1 MDSSHQSSSIVD
13 IIHHHLLVD
22 DQSFLQTYPFIPN
35 NDFVHFN
42 EVSYTSSSSSS
53 ISDHSVIT
61 TQSAGNN
68 STVTSTG
75 TSNSI
80 NERKLLLN
88 ILVPPPPLTKT
99 KGVDTVK
106 HYRGVRQRPWG
117 KFAAEIRD
125 PNKKGTRVW
134 LGTFDTAIKAAK
146 AYDQASFKLRGSK
159 AILNFPLDIGHGVV
173 EVPTTINAGRKR
185 VVDETQVV
193 HVENVKK
200 PKVEPETETVK
211 TDGNVVGPLTASNWT
226 AVCDFC
232 DGNGKG
238 IFEVPPLSPYPN
250 MNFSSGC
257 VVG

>member
-1 MDSSHQSSSIVD
+1 MSFPCDQSSNTLD
-13 IIHHHLLVD
+13 PIHEHLLVH
-22 DQSFLQTYPFIPN
+22 DQSFHQTYSFIN
-35 NDFVHFN
+35 NNNFIQN
-42 EVSYTSSSSSS
+42 SPTNSSSLST
-53 ISDHSVIT
+53 SDYYDGNNHSVT
-61 TQSAGNN
+61 NNRN
-68 STVTSTG
+68 STSTSF
-75 TSNSI
+75 
-80 NERKLLLN
+80 NERKPSLN
-88 ILVPPPPLTKT
+88 ISVPPHPSMVGPE
-99 KGVDTVK
+99 K

-134 LGTFDTAIKAAK
+134 LGTFNTAIEAAK
-146 AYDQASFKLRGSK
+146 AYDRAAFKLRGSK
-159 AILNFPLDIGHGVV
+159 AILNFPLDIGNVSE
-173 EVPTTINAGRKR
+173 EVPEVKSTGRKR
-185 VVDETQVV
+185 VVHETQVV

-211 TDGNVVGPLTASNWT
+211 MDGNVVGPLTPSSWR
-226 AVCDFC
+226 AVWDYC